1 MAGASAQVMVTPEG
15 WATTPGPAVGE
26 YGVYAPLLV
35 TPVAHLDTPRP
46 ATGATSAAPGQQL
59 GATSSPATRMLTPTP
74 PSIVPRVVNAPAMV
88 FATVPASEP
97 ATPAL
102 VSAAGTQPTAT
113 QTPQSGAMD
122 MGIAPVEQAGSS
134 LGNRSLAQAAAAER
148 HGSQAPVTRTLTNQ
162 DVQRL
167 NEQTKSGTLGLP
179 PAQSPDSNPAK

>member
-1 MAGASAQVMVTPEG
+1 
-15 WATTPGPAVGE
+15 
-26 YGVYAPLLV
+26 
-35 TPVAHLDTPRP
+35 
-46 ATGATSAAPGQQL
+46 
-59 GATSSPATRMLTPTP
+59 MLTPTP
-74 PSIVPRVVNAPAMV
+74 PSIVPRVVNAPAVV

-102 VSAAGTQPTAT
+102 VSAAGTQPIAA
-113 QTPQSGAMD
+113 QPAQSAAMD
-122 MGIAPVEQAGSS
+122 MGAPVEQAGSS

-179 PAQSPDSNPAK
+179 PAQAPNSNPAK